1 MLTNL
6 QFQKT
11 FFKSIKNFFKDIKS
25 KPKNIKKKKHWT
37 NLETKFK
44 IIIATTCYKIK

>member
-25 KPKNIKKKKHWT
+25 KPKKIKKKHWT

-44 IIIATTCYKIK
+44 IIITTTLAIK